1 MDGKITLQI
10 KKYLQDYPNYTY
22 SGIRRTLQYFYE
34 VKKNPIEK
42 SNGGIGI
49 VPWVYEDAKRY
60 YYNQW
65 LLSQK
70 NSDKDIKKYIPKER
84 KITIQPPKR
93 QPRKKR
99 VFMFLDR
106 EEIKND

>member
-84 KITIQPPKR
+84 KITIQAPKR

>member
-1 MDGKITLQI
+1 
-10 KKYLQDYPNYTY
+10 
-22 SGIRRTLQYFYE
+22 

-84 KITIQPPKR
+84 KII
-93 QPRKKR
+93 
-99 VFMFLDR
+99 
-106 EEIKND
+106 I

>member
-84 KITIQPPKR
+84 KITIQSPKR